1 MKTAVQRSA
10 FSGVSVSAVLTAW
23 ITGIGLNTA
32 WSGYLMETD
41 KNGEKCGSQKVQEA
55 RDRRAVSVITE
66 AEYSLGSFGMKAQR
80 SWLVV
85 ARLAVSSSWPG
96 WVKVKWSTNAR
107 VITTAV
113 VPLSKDLLC
122 RCFFQVAVILGR
134 YQVWALNRA
143 DAPRILWVSGL
154 HRLLIE
160 INKKESL
167 HVRSVSLLQI
177 KQASWIHKG
186 LAWSGSA

>member
-23 ITGIGLNTA
+23 ITGIGLSTGWN
-32 WSGYLMETD
+32 GYLVETD
-41 KNGEKCGSQKVQEA
+41 KNGERCGSQKVQEA
-55 RDRRAVSVITE
+55 RDRRAASVIME

-80 SWLVV
+80 SWLVL

-96 WVKVKWSTNAR
+96 WAKVKWSTNPR

-122 RCFFQVAVILGR
+122 RGFSQVAVILGR

-143 DAPRILWVSGL
+143 DPLRILWVSGL
-154 HRLLIE
+154 HRL
-160 INKKESL
+160 
-167 HVRSVSLLQI
+167 
-177 KQASWIHKG
+177 
-186 LAWSGSA
+186 